1 MDNWFLYYECLKD
14 YKDTY
19 GNSDVPISYWT
30 TKDGVKYNLGQWVNS
45 QRGKYQKGSNKNP
58 ITGTGGKTKK
68 PNESRDTEAEE
79 ENL

>member
-45 QRGKYQKGSNKNP
+45 QRGKYKK
-58 ITGTGGKTKK
+58 GKTAISA
-68 PNESRDTEAEE
+68 N
-79 ENL
+79 